1 MHYINNV
8 LLKFNIIQKI
18 KESPMNIENLQQL
31 PLPCKL
37 DSNFSLHVDRLDNP
51 AHYYFYLGVILID
64 TVPND
69 RSHVLYK
76 LLCARLRL
84 AGFRLKGLSST
95 FDYCEDTISKWSKVL
110 NRADAKEI
118 AKVFGLTC
126 KRKITPEV
134 ESYIKKDTFI

>member
-1 MHYINNV
+1 MKEATMNV
-8 LLKFNIIQKI
+8 
-18 KESPMNIENLQQL
+18 ENLQQL
-31 PLPCKL
+31 LLPCKF
-37 DSNFSLHVDRLDNP
+37 DCNFSLHVDCLENP
-51 AHYYFYLGVILID
+51 KHYYFYLGVILID

-95 FDYCEDTISKWSKVL
+95 FDYCEETISKWAKVL

-118 AKVFGLTC
+118 ARVFGLTR
-126 KRKITPEV
+126 KGKITPEV
-134 ESYIKKDTFI
+134 ESYIKKDTSISKKAK

>member
-1 MHYINNV
+1 M
-8 LLKFNIIQKI
+8 KATT
-18 KESPMNIENLQQL
+18 MNMEKLQQL
-31 PLPCKL
+31 LLPCKP
-37 DSNFSLHVDRLDNP
+37 DCNFSLHIDCLDNP
-51 AHYYFYLGVILID
+51 RHYYFYLGVILID

-95 FDYCEDTISKWSKVL
+95 FCYCEETISKWAKVL
-110 NRADAKEI
+110 NRADTKEI

-126 KRKITPEV
+126 KGKITPEV
-134 ESYIKKDTFI
+134 ESYIKKDTSISKKAK